1 MLRTRILIGTVL
13 VLAISG
19 ILIGDSYFLPHA
31 PFLMMAILILGWSG
45 TREFWHMLPVAD
57 RPHAALLAVLVPL
70 ILLSNWTNA
79 FFVLK
84 SWPMMPVFGT
94 FTFAF
99 MTVIVFEMLNYTVDG
114 GATRRIAYSVLI
126 FIYLGLMPSFLVQLR
141 WFARDSGLAITAA
154 IFIPKVCDI
163 FALLTGMA
171 FGKHPMTPTLS
182 PKKTWEGFAG
192 GMIAAMITAIVIHT
206 VSPTL
211 LGTYY
216 LATLFGI
223 IVGLAGVIGDL
234 AESLF
239 KRDCHTKDASATVP
253 GFGGI
258 LDVIDSIIYAAPV
271 AYFLLMIENLSSR

>member
-1 MLRTRILIGTVL
+1 MLRTRIRIGTLL

-19 ILIGDSYFLPHA
+19 ILIGDAYFQPHA
-31 PFLMMAILILGWSG
+31 PFLMMAILMLGWSG

-57 RPHAALLAVLVPL
+57 RPHAALLAILVPL

-79 FFVLK
+79 FFDLK

-94 FTFAF
+94 VTFAC
-99 MTVIVFEMLNYTVDG
+99 MAVIVFEILNYTVDS

-126 FIYLGLMPSFLVQLR
+126 FIYLGLLPSFLVQLR
-141 WFARDSGLAITAA
+141 WFTRDSGLAITAT
-154 IFIPKVCDI
+154 IFVPKICDI

-171 FGKHPMTPTLS
+171 FGRHPLTPTLS

-192 GMIAAMITAIVIHT
+192 GMIAAMITAVVIHL

-211 LGTYY
+211 FGTYF
-216 LATLFGI
+216 LAILFGL
-223 IVGLAGVIGDL
+223 IVGLAGVAGDL

-239 KRDCHTKDASATVP
+239 KRDCHIKDASATLP

-258 LDVIDSIIYAAPV
+258 LDVIDSIIFAAPV
-271 AYFLLMIENLSSR
+271 AYFLLIVENL